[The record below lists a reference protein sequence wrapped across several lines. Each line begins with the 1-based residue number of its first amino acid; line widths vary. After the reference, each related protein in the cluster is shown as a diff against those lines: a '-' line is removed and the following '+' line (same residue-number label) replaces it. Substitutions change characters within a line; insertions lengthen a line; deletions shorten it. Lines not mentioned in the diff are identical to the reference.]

1 MGQEH
6 SSGKRAKEAEA
17 YGDVYVKID
26 QDTYLSDDTLTGTV
40 YVMLRKPYPGDKLCL
55 KVKGKEFTKW
65 IDREQRQRTKEDGTI
80 EYYYVDVP
88 REAEYTSVKHVVDIY
103 DWHAGAV
110 IPPGQFS
117 FPISFK
123 IPAGLASSFFLRSG
137 TTVAEIAYY
146 VEAYLKPER
155 DIYPKIKHKRS
166 ITIRQ
171 ALKNQITTK
180 EVSINQEVTSCCCC
194 SKGTVSMWT
203 AFEKN
208 AYAPGEQARV
218 VTEVDNSK
226 CEVAVTNIRFELVQ
240 YIQLSAQGHGKHL
253 NFGIVGENLGSVQP
267 GESFV
272 KEKRKEA
279 CIQLPPGIEGSS
291 KSYKGDKGK
300 VEEYSLSPQQAIS
313 PSTNGVLVKSN
324 FGLRVSCGMDGCC
337 LCTAAPATELP
348 VTIYSIIQKK
358 VSDPSPPP
366 GWNPTPMPAANL
378 TITINVGGT
387 TVNIN
392 TGNAQPQGNPFMAN
406 NPMPAQQ
413 NTFQP
418 QPQPQIQQQPQFQP
432 QPQIQ
437 QQPQYQQPQPQMQ
450 QQPQFQQQQ
459 QPQYN
464 QQPQFQQQQQQP
476 QFNQQPQYGQQ
487 QPQYGQQQPQYG
499 QQQPQYQQQQQQG
512 PPQMNTQ
519 GYANN
524 YGNPNQFNNGM

>member
-17 YGDVYVKID
+17 YGNVYVQID

-40 YVMLRKPYPGDKLCL
+40 YVMLKKPYPGDKLCL

-80 EYYYVDVP
+80 EYYHVDVP
-88 REAEYTSVKHVVDIY
+88 REAEYVSVKHVVDIY
-103 DWHAGAV
+103 DWHSGAV

-146 VEAYLKPER
+146 VEAYLKPEK

-218 VTEVDNSK
+218 VSEIDNSK

-253 NFGIVGENLGSVQP
+253 HFGIVGENLGSVQP

-291 KSYKGDKGK
+291 KSFKGNGQ
-300 VEEYSLSPQQAIS
+300 VQEYSLSPQQAIS

-358 VSDPSPPP
+358 VSDPTPPP

-387 TVNIN
+387 TVNVN
-392 TGNAQPQGNPFMAN
+392 TGNTQAQGNPFMAN
-406 NPMPAQQ
+406 NPMPVQQ

-418 QPQPQIQQQPQFQP
+418 QPQIQQA
-432 QPQIQ
+432 QPQI
-437 QQPQYQQPQPQMQ
+437 Q

-459 QPQYN
+459 QPQYQQPQPQIQQQPQFQQQQPQFQQPQPQIQQQPQFQQ
-464 QQPQFQQQQQQP
+464 QQPQFQQQQQ
-476 QFNQQPQYGQQ
+476 
-487 QPQYGQQQPQYG
+487 
-499 QQQPQYQQQQQQG
+499 PQYQQQPQGQFQQG
-512 PPQMNTQ
+512 LPQMNTQ

-524 YGNPNQFNNGM
+524 YGNPNQYGNGM

>member
-1 MGQEH
+1 
-6 SSGKRAKEAEA
+6 
-17 YGDVYVKID
+17 
-26 QDTYLSDDTLTGTV
+26 
-40 YVMLRKPYPGDKLCL
+40 
-55 KVKGKEFTKW
+55 
-65 IDREQRQRTKEDGTI
+65 
-80 EYYYVDVP
+80 
-88 REAEYTSVKHVVDIY
+88 
-103 DWHAGAV
+103 
-110 IPPGQFS
+110 
-117 FPISFK
+117 
-123 IPAGLASSFFLRSG
+123 
-137 TTVAEIAYY
+137 
-146 VEAYLKPER
+146 
-155 DIYPKIKHKRS
+155 
-166 ITIRQ
+166 
-171 ALKNQITTK
+171 
-180 EVSINQEVTSCCCC
+180 
-194 SKGTVSMWT
+194 MWT

-418 QPQPQIQQQPQFQP
+418 QPQPQIHTFTARSPRDGMGCKAKNLFQFG
-432 QPQIQ
+432 I
-437 QQPQYQQPQPQMQ
+437 
-450 QQPQFQQQQ
+450 FWS
-459 QPQYN
+459 YN
-464 QQPQFQQQQQQP
+464 QKKFS
-476 QFNQQPQYGQQ
+476 GQHFFSRNASNFTVH
-487 QPQYGQQQPQYG
+487 PIFK
-499 QQQPQYQQQQQQG
+499 
-512 PPQMNTQ
+512 
-519 GYANN
+519 NN
-524 YGNPNQFNNGM
+524 FC